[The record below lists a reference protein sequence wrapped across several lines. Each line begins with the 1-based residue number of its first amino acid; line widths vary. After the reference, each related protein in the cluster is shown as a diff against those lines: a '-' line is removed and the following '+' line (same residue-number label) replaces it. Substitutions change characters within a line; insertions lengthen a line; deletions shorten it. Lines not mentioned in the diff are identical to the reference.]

1 MSVIHRNQ
9 IEPVISLFKR
19 RGVNFYHACQYKDFK
34 TYLKIGGVPS
44 RNLMELRGF
53 PYTTFQTDEQDKNND
68 VWRKV
73 FGNLSDFGFSFA
85 KGKRR
90 EHTAPIPNPYGP
102 ILLIFKPE
110 AFYEA
115 SDVAICL
122 RSAGGRDFNREA
134 ESLSSADEIDRIFQH
149 SIDEAPNEFAKAN
162 IKFSKQLQNDF
173 DDPQATSPEVSL
185 TVEDEKISFR
195 HLDKII
201 VDPYIVSEKKLK
213 DKIENLK
220 QTYLLNAPIWER
232 RYSEGRQKI
241 QQELVDLLLH
251 KTVTIEEIIQTEKT
265 SQELKDW
272 ARRVNKGGI
281 NWQYDRFA
289 EYLRLGTIMELN
301 NEV

>member
-1 MSVIHRNQ
+1 MAVIPNNK
-9 IEPVISLFKR
+9 IEPVVSLFKT

-34 TYLKIGGVPS
+34 TYLEIGGVPS

-53 PYTTFQTDEQDKNND
+53 PYTTFKTDEHDKSND

-85 KGKRR
+85 KARR
-90 EHTAPIPNPYGP
+90 KENTAPIPNPYGP

-149 SIDEAPNEFAKAN
+149 PIDEAPNEFAKAN
-162 IKFSKQLQNDF
+162 IKFSKQLKKDF
-173 DDPQATSPEVSL
+173 DDPQATSPEVSF
-185 TVEDEKISFR
+185 TVENEKISFR
-195 HLDKII
+195 HLDKIR
-201 VDPYIVSEKKLK
+201 VDPYIVNGKKLK
-213 DKIENLK
+213 EKIENLK

-232 RYSEGRQKI
+232 RYSEGRQEI
-241 QQELVDLLLH
+241 QQ
-251 KTVTIEEIIQTEKT
+251 
-265 SQELKDW
+265 
-272 ARRVNKGGI
+272 
-281 NWQYDRFA
+281 
-289 EYLRLGTIMELN
+289 
-301 NEV
+301 